1 MEGTMKLMGAIVAL
15 GAVAACNSGS
25 VTGPNITGPGPGGSP
40 DPAPVSGVDIQGSGT
55 LVTEVREVSGFSR
68 VTLHGVGHLII
79 EQGGAEAL
87 TVTADDNVLP
97 LVTTEVFGDELV
109 LGTQSGQT
117 FVSANNIVYTLTI
130 ADLEELAVLGAA
142 AAEVRGLDADR
153 FVVHIEGAA
162 VVTAAGRADEQQ
174 VELDGVAR
182 YDARRLDSRVAR
194 VDVAG
199 VSEAAVRVRER
210 LEGRVAGQSTVEYIG
225 HPVVNVTVSAGAE
238 LKAIEG

>member
-1 MEGTMKLMGAIVAL
+1 MKLMGAMVVM

-25 VTGPNITGPGPGGSP
+25 VTGPSIVGPGPGGSP
-40 DPAPVSGVDIQGSGT
+40 GPAPGAVNNADIQGSGT
-55 LVTEVREVSGFSR
+55 LATEVREVSGFSR

-109 LGTQSGQT
+109 LGTLSDQT
-117 FVSANNIVYTLTI
+117 FASASNIVYTLTV
-130 ADLEELAVLGAA
+130 ADLEALAVLGAA
-142 AAEVRGLDADR
+142 AAEIRGLDADR
-153 FVVHIEGAA
+153 FAVQIEGAA

-174 VELDGVAR
+174 VVLDGVAR
-182 YDARRLDSRVAR
+182 YDARGLESRTVR

-210 LEGRVAGQSTVEYIG
+210 LEGRVDGQSTVEYIG
-225 HPVVNVTVSAGAE
+225 HPVVNVTAAGGAE
-238 LKAIEG
+238 VRAIDG